1 MTVHSSGTVKRLVIL
16 LAAGIFCLIAL
27 VGCGQSEQAQEN
39 VEQTDGQSEEN
50 VSGEEVVVGGFQV
63 EGPEGQE
70 IEVPEARVDRD
81 AAEEYLGEVRP
92 VIEDTAQDISRVV
105 EPEARLEN
113 QELTLSIEVRSV
125 EEAQQAAQ
133 QGLEQL
139 REIQPPEDMQPVHE
153 RLIEA
158 YERALPA
165 YNNIVEA
172 FRGDDV
178 SELTEA
184 VRESLPEIERATA
197 QARSILQELQ
207 RAERQDAQQAQ

>member
-1 MTVHSSGTVKRLVIL
+1 M
-16 LAAGIFCLIAL
+16 
-27 VGCGQSEQAQEN
+27 
-39 VEQTDGQSEEN
+39 
-50 VSGEEVVVGGFQV
+50 VVGGFQV

-92 VIEDTAQDISRVV
+92 VIEDTAQDISKVV

-113 QELTLSIEVRSV
+113 QALTLSIEVRSV

-207 RAERQDAQQAQ
+207 RAERQDAQEAQ

>member
-1 MTVHSSGTVKRLVIL
+1 MHSARIVKRFVIL
-16 LAAGIFCLIAL
+16 LVAGIFSLIAL

-39 VEQTDGQSEEN
+39 LEQADGQSEEN
-50 VSGEEVVVGGFQV
+50 ASGEEVVVGGFQV

-70 IEVPEARVDRD
+70 IEVPEARVDRA

-92 VIEDTAQDISRVV
+92 IIEDTAQDISNVV
-105 EPEARLEN
+105 EPQARLEN
-113 QELTLSIEVRSV
+113 QTLTLSIEVQSV

-133 QGLEQL
+133 QGLDQL
-139 REIQPPEDMQPVHE
+139 REIQPPEDLEPIHE

-178 SELTEA
+178 STLTEA
-184 VRESLPEIERATA
+184 VQGSLPEIERATA

-207 RAERQDAQQAQ
+207 RAESQDAQ